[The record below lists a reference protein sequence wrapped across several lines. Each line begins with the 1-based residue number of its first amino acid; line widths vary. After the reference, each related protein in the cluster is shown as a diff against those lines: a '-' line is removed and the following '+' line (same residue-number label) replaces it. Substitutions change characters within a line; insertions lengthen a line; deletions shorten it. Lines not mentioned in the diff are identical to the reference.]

1 MTETKVGFAPPEIDD
16 LCIGFDSAKIAVEEA
31 QQELSAAKGELQA
44 AILTQGYTPA
54 HAEKTTR
61 LEGQLY
67 IADAT
72 EASTV
77 EMNEGAIGALQREL
91 SRLRKPRVFKE
102 LFARRVSHSLKK
114 DPAGTL
120 KLAIGA
126 LDDEEQKRILGLFA
140 TCFDVN
146 TKAPSVKVYL
156 AEALR
161 AKEAEAAEKAEKK
174 AAREAKKAQKGG
186 KR

>member
-1 MTETKVGFAPPEIDD
+1 MTETKVAFTPKEIDD
-16 LCIGFDSAKIAVEEA
+16 LCILFDEGKLAVESA
-31 QQELSAAKGELQA
+31 QQGLSVAKGNLQA

-77 EMNEGAIGALQREL
+77 EMNEGAIGTLQREL
-91 SRLRKPRVFKE
+91 SRIRKPRVFKE

-114 DPAGTL
+114 DAAGTL
-120 KLAIGA
+120 RLAIGA
-126 LDDEEQKRILGLFA
+126 LDEAEQTRILGLFA

-146 TKAPSVKVYL
+146 TKAPSIKVYL

-161 AKEAEAAEKAEKK
+161 AKEAEAAEKAQKK
-174 AAREAKKAQKGG
+174 ASRAAKKGG
-186 KR
+186 K